1 MKILCRFIVL
11 LVMIVISGTV
21 QTSAQSRYHNFN
33 EMNATLKDL
42 SRKNPELC
50 KLESIVK
57 TTAGNDIWV
66 LKIGL
71 NDAGS
76 KPGIAVLG
84 GIDGRY
90 LLGNEIVTGF
100 ATKLL
105 EKSGDPEISSLLD
118 KVTFY
123 LFPNVNPDATDQ
135 YFSNLKYERLVN
147 GNPIDN
153 DRDFKMNEDPYEDLN
168 GDGMI
173 TLMRIKDP
181 SGTHITQADDPRLM
195 VEADLAKAEIGDWI
209 VLSEGIDNDGDGS
222 FNEDPEG
229 GVNFNNNFA
238 FEYEEFGRLAGINAN
253 SENETKAVA
262 DFLYD
267 HFNIFAVFSYGPQDN
282 LGKPFKAKESKEGSG
297 GSESSEVSRGR
308 RGRGPGKITKILK
321 EDEMLNKLLSEK
333 YHKITGLSGSP
344 GFTREAGNFMEW
356 AYYHYGRYS
365 YSTPGWWIP
374 NEKEPSK
381 EASLLKFIADNAYE
395 GVFIP
400 WEKFDHP
407 DFPGKLVEI
416 GGISPF
422 ALTTPPI
429 ELLDSI
435 IESNYLFIID
445 AAKMHPSLELLDLN
459 VEKLDNNIFRITVKV
474 HNKGVFS
481 TSSKLGE
488 AVKWVRK
495 MRIELKSDNEFSL
508 LSGRA
513 IESFAR
519 LNGDETREKSWLVM
533 GKGKYSIIA
542 GAVNS
547 GTAEISFELK

>member
-1 MKILCRFIVL
+1 MKSLCRLIAL
-11 LVMIVISGTV
+11 MLMLVIIGAS
-21 QTSAQSRYHNFN
+21 QTQAQSRYHNVN
-33 EMNATLKDL
+33 EMNETLKEL
-42 SRKNPELC
+42 SRNNPELC

-66 LKIGL
+66 MRIGL
-71 NDAGS
+71 NDADS

-90 LLGNEIVTGF
+90 PLGNEIVVGM
-100 ATKLL
+100 ATRLL
-105 EKSGDPEISSLLD
+105 ENSGDPDISSLLD

-123 LFPNVNPDATDQ
+123 LFPNVNPDATGQ

-147 GNPIDN
+147 DNPTDN
-153 DRDFKMNEDPYEDLN
+153 DRDFKINEDPYEDLN

-181 SGTHITQADDPRLM
+181 SGTHITAADDPRLM
-195 VEADLAKAEIGDWI
+195 IKADLAKAEIGDWI
-209 VLSEGIDNDGDGS
+209 VLTEGIDNDRDGS

-282 LGKPFKAKESKEGSG
+282 LGKPFKVKESR
-297 GSESSEVSRGR
+297 ESSVGIEESSGRG
-308 RGRGPGKITKILK
+308 RGRGPGKITNILK
-321 EDEMLNKLLSEK
+321 EDELLNKLLSEK
-333 YHKITGLSGSP
+333 YLKITGLSGSP

-365 YSTPGWWIP
+365 YSTPGWWLP
-374 NEKEPSK
+374 EEKGLSK
-381 EASLLKFIADNAYE
+381 EASLLKYIADNSYE
-395 GVFIP
+395 EVFIP
-400 WEKFDHP
+400 WEKYDHP

-422 ALTTPPI
+422 ALTTPPA
-429 ELLDSI
+429 ELIDGI
-435 IESNYLFIID
+435 IESNYKFLID
-445 AAKMHPSLELLDLN
+445 AAKLHPGLELLDPKI
-459 VEKLDNNIFRITVKV
+459 EKLDKDIFRISVKV
-474 HNKGVFS
+474 HNTGVFS
-481 TSSKLGE
+481 TSSKIGE

-495 MRIELKSDNEFSL
+495 MRVELKSDMEFKL

-519 LNGDETREKSWLVM
+519 LKGDETREMSWLVM
-533 GKGKYSIIA
+533 GTGKYTIIA

-547 GTAEISFELK
+547 GSAELTLELK